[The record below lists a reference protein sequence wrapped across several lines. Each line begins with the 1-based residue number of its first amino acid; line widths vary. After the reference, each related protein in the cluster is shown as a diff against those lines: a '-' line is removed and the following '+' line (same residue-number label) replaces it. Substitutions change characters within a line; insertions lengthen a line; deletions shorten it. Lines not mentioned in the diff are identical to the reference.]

1 MIKLISRLLLLMS
14 FLLPT
19 SMTNNTKTK
28 DQSNIPTMIS
38 GGTVSFDF
46 SNPEDLVRFDMYT
59 SYYTLPRIYDSVLY
73 TYLYAEQK
81 IILKDVQLNEYL
93 IEADIGPSIYNGH
106 VDMGFYLQASN
117 PGPEVDNINAWQLNI
132 KHDDFK
138 ATWDLRLYRFENGR
152 WTGKYAEAKNMPFWE
167 SEWIHLSAL
176 VKDGYVTAYL
186 NRNYDAPLFTYP
198 IGFNKGLV
206 GIRSFKSPGKIT
218 NLQITAPDFAEDTTE
233 LEALIAEC
241 EGIDSSLYTP
251 KTWLKLCTEKDKA
264 ELLLT
269 SSFNQLQI
277 NDAVRALRHSKDN
290 LLLIR
295 TFAELVELIV
305 ECELITD
312 ENEYTKNSYRSFQ
325 MCLERAKTM
334 TNESDIED
342 ISYIYAMLLYR
353 KNELIKYGGQ

>member
-1 MIKLISRLLLLMS
+1 MIKLLVKFLLLIC
-14 FLLPT
+14 FLLPKP
-19 SMTNNTKTK
+19 MTNGN
-28 DQSNIPTMIS
+28 NIKQEANAPTIIT
-38 GGTVSFDF
+38 GGTVEFDF

-81 IILKDVQLNEYL
+81 IILKDIQLNEYL

-106 VDMGFYLQASN
+106 IDMGFYLQAAN
-117 PGPEVDNINAWQLNI
+117 PGPEVDNITAWQLNI

-152 WTGKYAEAKNMPFWE
+152 WLGKYAEAKNLPFWE

-186 NRNYDAPLFTYP
+186 NHNYDEPLFVQA
-198 IGFNKGLV
+198 IGTGKGLV

-218 NLQITAPDFAEDTTE
+218 NLKITAPDFALNTTA

-241 EGIDSSLYTP
+241 AALNYTLYTP
-251 KTWLKLCTEKDKA
+251 VSWLKLSEEKTKA
-264 ELLLT
+264 EQLLT
-269 SSFNQLQI
+269 TTFNQLQV
-277 NDAVRALRHSKDN
+277 NDAVKALQQAKDN
-290 LLLIR
+290 LLLVR
-295 TFAELVELIV
+295 TFAELQTLIA
-305 ECELITD
+305 ECDLITAED
-312 ENEYTKNSYRSFQ
+312 EYTRNSYQSFK

-334 TNESDIED
+334 TADSNVED
-342 ISYIYAMLLYR
+342 ISYIYAMLIYR